1 MESGRPRKRPGAR
14 ATNLRRVSAA
24 TSDVSSSAAG
34 EYTVDEVAELTR
46 TTVRTIRWYQ
56 SEGLLPPPRRAGRV
70 AMYDTE
76 HLARLE
82 AIRDLQ
88 EHGLTL
94 TAIRRLLDRA
104 PGSAGPTAL
113 AFVRT
118 AVAQSVAPGGDV
130 VTLAEL
136 GERLGLAA
144 AEAADPAILEEL
156 GIARALPDGRWQI
169 TVPAAVE
176 ASARLARLGVPMDAR
191 IRLTRVFRDHTDA
204 MARAVVALFL
214 EFLWRPGES
223 PEDDPD
229 QWAAL
234 TEAVARLRP
243 LGATAAASM
252 FDYALA
258 RSAEETAER
267 VLDPDASGGRPAE
280 RRD

>member
-1 MESGRPRKRPGAR
+1 V
-14 ATNLRRVSAA
+14 TAA
-24 TSDVSSSAAG
+24 TSDLSSSAPG
-34 EYTVDEVAELTR
+34 EYTVDEVADLTR

-70 AMYDTE
+70 AMYDAE
-76 HLARLE
+76 HLSRLE

-104 PGSAGPTAL
+104 PGSAAPTAL

-118 AVAQSVAPGGDV
+118 
-130 VTLAEL
+130 
-136 GERLGLAA
+136 
-144 AEAADPAILEEL
+144 
-156 GIARALPDGRWQI
+156 IARALPDGRWQI
-169 TVPAAVE
+169 LAPAAFE
-176 ASARLARLGVPMDAR
+176 ASAGLARLGVPMDAR
-191 IRLTRVFRDHTDA
+191 IRLTRVFREHTDA

-214 EFLWRPGES
+214 DFLWRPGES

-243 LGATAAASM
+243 LGATSAASM
-252 FDYALA
+252 FDNALA
-258 RSAEETAER
+258 RAAEEAAER
-267 VLDPDASGGRPAE
+267 VLDPDAAGT
-280 RRD
+280 

>member
-1 MESGRPRKRPGAR
+1 V
-14 ATNLRRVSAA
+14 TAA
-24 TSDVSSSAAG
+24 TSDLSSSASPPG
-34 EYTVDEVAELTR
+34 EYTVDEVADLTR

-70 AMYDTE
+70 AMYDAE
-76 HLARLE
+76 HLSRLE

-104 PGSAGPTAL
+104 PGSAAPTAL

-130 VTLAEL
+130 VTLAEVS
-136 GERLGLAA
+136 ERLGLAPG
-144 AEAADPAILEEL
+144 ESADPMILEEL

-169 TVPAAVE
+169 LAPAAFE
-176 ASARLARLGVPMDAR
+176 ASAGLARLGVPMDAR
-191 IRLTRVFRDHTDA
+191 IRLTRVFREHTDA
-204 MARAVVALFL
+204 MARAVVALFVD
-214 EFLWRPGES
+214 FLWRPGEA

-243 LGATAAASM
+243 LGATSAASM
-252 FDYALA
+252 FDNALA
-258 RSAEETAER
+258 RAAEEAAER
-267 VLDPDASGGRPAE
+267 VLDPDAAGS
-280 RRD
+280 

>member
-1 MESGRPRKRPGAR
+1 V
-14 ATNLRRVSAA
+14 TAA
-24 TSDVSSSAAG
+24 TSDVSSSASG

-56 SEGLLPPPRRAGRV
+56 SEGLLPPPRRVGRV
-70 AMYDTE
+70 AVYDAE
-76 HLARLE
+76 HLSRLE

-104 PGSAGPTAL
+104 PGSAAPTAL

-118 AVAQSVAPGGDV
+118 AVAQTVAPGGDV
-130 VTLAEL
+130 VTLAQL
-136 GERLGLAA
+136 GERLGLTPD
-144 AEAADPAILEEL
+144 EAADPAILEEL

-191 IRLTRVFRDHTDA
+191 IRLTRMFREHTDA
-204 MARAVVALFL
+204 MARAVVALFVD
-214 EFLWRPGES
+214 FLWRPGEA
-223 PEDDPD
+223 PEDAPD

-243 LGATAAASM
+243 LAATSAATM
-252 FDYALA
+252 FDHALA
-258 RSAEETAER
+258 HAAEETAGR
-267 VLDPDASGGRPAE
+267 VLDPDAAGARTGGP
-280 RRD
+280 RD